1 MAPNSEIVPRRRAV
15 TIVEMVVTV
24 LIVSFLMGYAWK
36 IWMSGRETTRHT
48 VSQSQMQAD
57 TRIFLDRLARDIA
70 AAYRFYTVDPAERK
84 FGFYSFQL
92 TRTPLDEIF
101 YDTLRGTYKKY
112 DDYAINVLKI
122 EYTWN
127 PDGSVTRSQVPGYL
141 RFLRTPMSFQ
151 EGPPA
156 QYEGTENARH
166 EKVMLQHVASFTFKA
181 YQQVFK
187 RNSANPTEPPT
198 VQVIPVPGP
207 LNDPKKAALTTFI
220 VLRLHNK
227 IDEQGDRRDE
237 EVDLVGKFYS
247 RVRLAEAAYPGYFC
261 TTDEFRTF

>member
-1 MAPNSEIVPRRRAV
+1 MAPSSEIGLGRRAV

-48 VSQSQMQAD
+48 VSQSQMQQDA
-57 TRIFLDRLARDIA
+57 RIFLDRLARDIA

-84 FGFYSFQL
+84 FGFYSFQS

-101 YDTLRGTYKKY
+101 FDTLRGTFKNY

-127 PDGSVTRSQVPGYL
+127 QDGSVTRVQVPGYL
-141 RFLRTPMSFQ
+141 RFLRTPMNFQ

-166 EKVMLQHVASFTFKA
+166 EKVMLQHVASFTFKP

-187 RNSANPTEPPT
+187 RNTSNPTEPPT
-198 VQVIPVPGP
+198 VQVLPVAGP
-207 LNDPKKAALTTFI
+207 LNDPKKAALTTFLT
-220 VLRLHNK
+220 LRLRSR
-227 IDEQGDRRDE
+227 IDEPGDRRDE

-261 TTDEFRTF
+261 TTDEYRTF